1 MNSDLKLFRRL
12 TKREIEGLH
21 WVSAGKTY
29 WEISVI
35 LGIKEGTVKFHMGN
49 VVRKL
54 DVCSAKQAIRA
65 SVELEFSQS
74 VGGAA

>member
-12 TKREIEGLH
+12 TKRENEVLH

-35 LGIKEGTVKFHMGN
+35 FE
-49 VVRKL
+49 
-54 DVCSAKQAIRA
+54 CS
-65 SVELEFSQS
+65 SSL
-74 VGGAA
+74 